1 MELEYDS
8 RSRISNQK
16 IVFGRSTSSDRIA
29 YSADGHLVEVVG
41 KSNWKYLYDENGN
54 AVGIV
59 DQGQKLSLGYDSGD
73 RIVQVHSNFFSA
85 FLSHCI
91 SSTYEISV
99 NRMTGW

>member
-16 IVFGRSTSSDRIA
+16 ASFGQSAFTDRIA
-29 YSADGHLVEVVG
+29 YSADGHLVEVIG

-73 RIVQVHSNFFSA
+73 RIVQVRPRASNSRTTLFVYA
-85 FLSHCI
+85 CNREV
-91 SSTYEISV
+91 ST
-99 NRMTGW
+99 

>member
-16 IVFGRSTSSDRIA
+16 IIYGRNTIVDKMA
-29 YSADGHLVEVVG
+29 YSADGHLLEVIG

-59 DQGQKLSLGYDSGD
+59 DQGTKLSLGYDSGD
-73 RIVQVHSNFFSA
+73 RIVQVRF
-85 FLSHCI
+85 
-91 SSTYEISV
+91 
-99 NRMTGW
+99 